1 MSELEE
7 LTIKILVQR
16 ERIISL
22 AKQLELIDRIIEQ
35 KIDNL
40 NQDITNKINKLDEEI
55 KRTINYINY
64 YFNLTG
70 VSK

>member
-22 AKQLELIDRIIEQ
+22 TKQLELIDRIIEQ
-35 KIDNL
+35 KINNL

>member
-16 ERIISL
+16 EKIISL
-22 AKQLELIDRIIEQ
+22 AKQLELTDKLIEQ
-35 KIDNL
+35 KILNL
-40 NQDITNKINKLDEEI
+40 EQDIQYKINKLDQEI
-55 KRTINYINY
+55 QRTINYINY